1 MIEEAHGNLL
11 RADVDALV
19 NTVNT
24 VGVMG
29 EGIAL
34 QFKRAFPT
42 MFRDYAQAAKRQEL
56 ALGTMH
62 VWSTGQLSGP
72 RFVIN
77 FPTKGHWK
85 AGSHLADIKRG
96 LDDLVSVIRRE
107 GIQSIAVPPLGCG
120 NGGLDWA
127 VVEPLIRAKFA
138 CLEDVEVLLYSP
150 NGAPEAAMMPTGE
163 LRPAMTPGRAAF
175 IQLLAGYSRHA
186 LGDASL
192 VEAQKLAYFLQL
204 AGEPLR
210 LDFVGPHHGPYADAL
225 RHVLATIEGHFVSGF
240 GDGSASV
247 EQAEPLRLL
256 PGAEQEAAHALAH
269 RPETATHLSRV
280 LELIEGFETPYGLEL
295 LATVHWVAQRQ
306 ADGDGDALV
315 AAVRAWSPRKG
326 RMFTPEH
333 ITVAL
338 DALRS
343 KGWTAALAGA
353 Q

>member
-1 MIEEAHGNLL
+1 MIEQAHGNLL
-11 RADVDALV
+11 QADVDALV

-29 EGIAL
+29 KGIAL
-34 QFKRAFPT
+34 QFKRAFPD

-85 AGSHLADIKRG
+85 AGSRLAD
-96 LDDLVSVIRRE
+96 
-107 GIQSIAVPPLGCG
+107 P
-120 NGGLDWA
+120 
-127 VVEPLIRAKFA
+127 
-138 CLEDVEVLLYSP
+138 P

-163 LRPAMTPGRAAF
+163 PRPAMTPGRAAF
-175 IQLLAGYSRHA
+175 IQLLAEYSRHA

-192 VEAQKLAYFLQL
+192 VEAQTLAYFLQL

-210 LDFVGPHHGPYADAL
+210 LDFVGHHYGPYADAL
-225 RHVLATIEGHFVSGF
+225 RHVLATIEGHFVRGF

-247 EQAEPLRLL
+247 QQAEPLRLL

-269 RPETATHLSRV
+269 RPETSTHLSRV
-280 LELIEGFETPYGLEL
+280 LELIEGFETPHGLEL
-295 LATVHWVAQRQ
+295 LATVHCVAQHR
-306 ADGDGDALV
+306 ADGDDDAVV
-315 AAVRAWSPRKG
+315 AAVRAWSPRRG

-353 Q
+353 Y

>member
-1 MIEEAHGNLL
+1 MIEQAHGNLL
-11 RADVDALV
+11 RAGVDALV

-29 EGIAL
+29 KGIAL

-42 MFRDYAQAAKRQEL
+42 MCRDYAQAAKRQEL
-56 ALGTMH
+56 ALGTRH

-77 FPTKGHWK
+77 YSTKGHRK
-85 AGSHLADIKRG
+85 AGSRLADIERG

-107 GIQSIAVPPLGCG
+107 GIQ
-120 NGGLDWA
+120 
-127 VVEPLIRAKFA
+127 
-138 CLEDVEVLLYSP
+138 
-150 NGAPEAAMMPTGE
+150 
-163 LRPAMTPGRAAF
+163 
-175 IQLLAGYSRHA
+175 LLAGFS
-186 LGDASL
+186 
-192 VEAQKLAYFLQL
+192 
-204 AGEPLR
+204 
-210 LDFVGPHHGPYADAL
+210 
-225 RHVLATIEGHFVSGF
+225 RHVLATIQGHDVRGF
-240 GDGSASV
+240 GHGSAPVQEV
-247 EQAEPLRLL
+247 EPVRLL

-280 LELIEGFETPYGLEL
+280 LELIEGFETSYGLEL
-295 LATVHWVAQRQ
+295 LATGHWVAQRA
-306 ADGDGDALV
+306 ADGDDDAVV

-333 ITVAL
+333 IAVAL

-353 Q
+353 H

>member
-1 MIEEAHGNLL
+1 MIEQAHGNLL
-11 RADVDALV
+11 QADVGALV

-24 VGVMG
+24 VGV
-29 EGIAL
+29 I
-34 QFKRAFPT
+34 
-42 MFRDYAQAAKRQEL
+42 
-56 ALGTMH
+56 
-62 VWSTGQLSGP
+62 
-72 RFVIN
+72 
-77 FPTKGHWK
+77 
-85 AGSHLADIKRG
+85 
-96 LDDLVSVIRRE
+96 DLVSVIRRE

-120 NGGLDWA
+120 NGGLDWV

-138 CLEDVEVLLYSP
+138 SLEDVEVLLHPP

-163 LRPAMTPGRAAF
+163 PRPAMTQGRAAF
-175 IQLLAGYSRHA
+175 IQLLAEYSRHA

-210 LDFVGPHHGPYADAL
+210 LDFVGHHHGPYADAL
-225 RHVLATIEGHFVSGF
+225 RPVLATIEGHYVSGC
-240 GDGSASV
+240 GDGSAPV
-247 EQAEPLRLL
+247 QEAEPLRLL
-256 PGAEQEAAHALAH
+256 PGAEHEAAHALAH
-269 RPETATHLSRV
+269 RPETAMHLSRV

-295 LATVHWVAQRQ
+295 LATVHWVAQRA
-306 ADGDGDALV
+306 ADGDDDAVV
-315 AAVRAWSPRKG
+315 AAVRAWSFRKS

-353 Q
+353 H